1 MFTVDLIIV
10 AKSWKLLNCPT
21 MDKQNV
27 VYPYNELLYFSNRK
41 EPTTDLCNN
50 MDESQW
56 LGAVKEPKYKATD
69 CSYLKF

>member
-1 MFTVDLIIV
+1 
-10 AKSWKLLNCPT
+10 